1 MQSKRASDNGLT
13 PRQKD
18 ILHKIFIL
26 AGKRYGQY
34 QEKDKPLIMLFA
46 KVIGVSDSYDE
57 AHRTKP
63 MADALAGTLMYFS
76 IPVTKPIDRRV
87 LIWRQL
93 VRMSESSNCYERK
106 LAKALMAKIKIVKRL
121 LLKIK
126 NGNRTMKLATSP
138 YNPAN
143 MYSPAGNLGAF
154 IVGYYASSSAQIT
167 MEKDFPWALT
177 KQQIADY
184 INDDETILTIIGYL
198 GEANLTTGVA
208 GFIGY
213 FWDFI
218 KKRKF
223 APLAVAVILIS
234 GVAWLTQNRTQKS
247 LNDLRKEEKKRHDD

>member
-1 MQSKRASDNGLT
+1 MPSKRASDNGLT

-76 IPVTKPIDRRV
+76 ILVTKPIDRRV

-126 NGNRTMKLATSP
+126 GGSQLVQSAASS
-138 YNPAN
+138 
-143 MYSPAGNLGAF
+143 YSPTGNVGVF
-154 IVGYYASSSAQIT
+154 IYGHYEESSAQRA
-167 MEKDFPWALT
+167 MEEHFPWALT
-177 KQQIADY
+177 RQQIADY
-184 INDDETILTIIGYL
+184 IDDDEMILTFIDWL
-198 GEANLTTGVA
+198 GQAGLTTGVLGGLGIIVD
-208 GFIGY
+208 GF
-213 FWDFI
+213 
-218 KKRKF
+218 KKGVT
-223 APLAVAVILIS
+223 PLGLAVILIS
-234 GVAWLTQNRTQKS
+234 IVARVIQSRAQTS
-247 LNDLRKEEKKRHDD
+247 LNDLRKEKNRRHDE